1 MNATTPIEPK
11 AFEATLRELEQ
22 IVQQLQAG
30 QLPLDDS
37 LKAFE
42 RGITLYRQCQGLLE
56 QAELRIRQISEA
68 ELAGPNAGPADAS

>member
-1 MNATTPIEPK
+1 MNAPTPMEPK

-30 QLPLDDS
+30 QLPLDES

-56 QAELRIRQISEA
+56 QAELRIRQVGEA
-68 ELAGPNAGPADAS
+68 ELAGTMPGPADAS